1 MIKFIK
7 RMWQKLFYSQKVD
20 QRDNAF
26 ALIRIEYDPIN
37 HTWTEWI

>member
-7 RMWQKLFYSQKVD
+7 RIWCKLFHPQKLN

-26 ALIRIEYDPIN
+26 ALIHIEYDPIN